1 MGNESRPVR
10 ERESPLTRSQ
20 QATLDALA
28 DTFAPVD
35 ADAVGTRAL
44 VAAALERLAPHRR
57 KKLLLVLNLLANPLA
72 GLALAGRPRPFVQL
86 DHAHR
91 ERALLR
97 MARIGPLR
105 PAFDSFARLSLFAA
119 YSVADPAG
127 HSAIWERLG
136 YPGPRGDVPAGAAP
150 FPIAAPPLTAIA
162 ADAVIVGS
170 GAGGGVA
177 AALLAQAGLRVVVLE
192 AGPAFEPVAACQREA
207 ESFAELYLEAGLAS
221 SDDVSVSI
229 LAGACVGGGTTVNWS
244 TSLRLPPQLATR
256 WAELLGRP
264 SFAAELADAYDAVET
279 RLGVTLATSHNR
291 NNAVIIDGA
300 AKLGWDA
307 RAIPRN
313 AECQGDAC
321 GYCGFGCA
329 YGNKRSTAVTY
340 LRDAYDAGAL
350 VFART
355 RVERVRIEVPAGSAE
370 RIVRGVDAI
379 TEDGRAITVDAPLV
393 VVAAGATQTPSLL
406 RRSGLG
412 RHPGLGRGLAVHP
425 ATSVAGRF
433 DEPVLAWQGVL
444 QSVGIEQLHAEGVLI
459 EATSTPPGLGS
470 FVLPGVGRALRAE
483 LDAADH
489 LAHIGAMVADR
500 PSGRVLGT
508 HRTLLRYDL
517 ATEDAAKLRR
527 AITAMGQV
535 LFAAGAREVLTGLAR
550 HPRAS
555 SMADLLDIASRVPA
569 RELHIAAFHP
579 TGSARMGADRQRC
592 PVDADGRLRGAHG
605 VYVADASVLPTC
617 PEVNPQLTI
626 MAMALGIADGIVRD
640 IETRPT
646 GRATGSQGR
655 STVGQIADLVV

>member
-1 MGNESRPVR
+1 MTPNRKRGVAGTVAALLAAGDAEADDVAARLERSTASLPAAVR
-10 ERESPLTRSQ
+10 TAVAAAILAIDTGARLRTGHR
-20 QATLDALA
+20 LA
-28 DTFAPVD
+28 DLEPQHREAFITSLAATSVGGQLIEAVKIPILMAAGAHRVQLPLGEGTPIDDPWLDCTPAPQWPARST
-35 ADAVGTRAL
+35 ADAV
-44 VAAALERLAPHRR
+44 V
-57 KKLLLVLNLLANPLA
+57 
-72 GLALAGRPRPFVQL
+72 
-86 DHAHR
+86 
-91 ERALLR
+91 
-97 MARIGPLR
+97 
-105 PAFDSFARLSLFAA
+105 
-119 YSVADPAG
+119 
-127 HSAIWERLG
+127 
-136 YPGPRGDVPAGAAP
+136 
-150 FPIAAPPLTAIA
+150 
-162 ADAVIVGS
+162 VGS
-170 GAGGGVA
+170 GAGGAMVA
-177 AALLAQAGLRVVVLE
+177 RTLARAGLTVVVVE
-192 AGPAFEPVAACQREA
+192 EGRHHPTAEFRARQPADRFSDLYRDGGASVMLGSPPILLPVGRA
-207 ESFAELYLEAGLAS
+207 
-221 SDDVSVSI
+221 V
-229 LAGACVGGGTTVNWS
+229 GGTTLVNSGTCYRTPAGVQDMWRNAWGIP
-244 TSLRLPPQLATR
+244 LAEQLP
-256 WAELLGRP
+256 ELLDEVESTLSVAPQPVDVLGRNGLT
-264 SFAAELADAYDAVET
+264 AL
-279 RLGVTLATSHNR
+279 R
-291 NNAVIIDGA
+291 GA
-300 AKLGWDA
+300 AHLGWTA
-307 RAIPRN
+307 GPLRRN
-313 AECQGDAC
+313 APGCRGYGQCAAGCPSGAKNGVHRNALPQAC
-321 GYCGFGCA
+321 A
-329 YGNKRSTAVTY
+329 
-340 LRDAYDAGAL
+340 AGARVLTEARVARLL
-350 VFART
+350 VDGNRAAGVLARC
-355 RVERVRIEVPAGSAE
+355 RDGSTLE
-370 RIVRGVDAI
+370 IL
-379 TEDGRAITVDAPLV
+379 APIV